1 MVEVVVVVVAAA
13 VVVAKGLFIV
23 VPNGL
28 LLLLLLLFIVD
39 KNGFVVV
46 VVVVGVDSDGAA
58 NGLFDMDDNGAA
70 NGLLLIVLNGL
81 LLSLLLFGVSFVVV
95 VANVENGLLN
105 GEAAILN
112 GLLGDN
118 DGCCNDDGL
127 IDTTEGEL
135 LSGDKFFALAV

>member
-1 MVEVVVVVVAAA
+1 
-13 VVVAKGLFIV
+13 
-23 VPNGL
+23 
-28 LLLLLLLFIVD
+28 
-39 KNGFVVV
+39 
-46 VVVVGVDSDGAA
+46 
-58 NGLFDMDDNGAA
+58 MDDNGAA
-70 NGLLLIVLNGL
+70 KGLLLIVLNGL
-81 LLSLLLFGVSFVVV
+81 LLSLLLLFGVSFVVVV

-135 LSGDKFFALAV
+135 LSGDNFFALAV

>member
-1 MVEVVVVVVAAA
+1 MVEAVVVVVAV

-28 LLLLLLLFIVD
+28 LLLLLLFIVD
-39 KNGFVVV
+39 KNGFV

-70 NGLLLIVLNGL
+70 KGLLLIVLNGL
-81 LLSLLLFGVSFVVV
+81 LLSLLLLFGVSFVVV

-118 DGCCNDDGL
+118 DCCCNDDGL

-135 LSGDKFFALAV
+135 LSGDNFFALAV